1 MKKIIISAFAL
12 AVAALFVY
20 ADSASVNTSSGEI
33 KPAILSQ
40 QVHSWTGAVSV
51 LSNQMYV
58 YARDTRSLTNIV
70 AHFTSF
76 NSAVSS
82 NRLGHINF
90 TTNTMQ

>member
-1 MKKIIISAFAL
+1 MKTSIIIVFFAAIVAVVL
-12 AVAALFVY
+12 ADTAAI
-20 ADSASVNTSSGEI
+20 NTSSGEV

-40 QVHSWTGAVSV
+40 QMHSWTGAVSV

-58 YARDTRSLTNIV
+58 YSRDSQSLTNIV
-70 AHFTSF
+70 AHMRSF

-82 NRLGHINF
+82 NRVGHINF